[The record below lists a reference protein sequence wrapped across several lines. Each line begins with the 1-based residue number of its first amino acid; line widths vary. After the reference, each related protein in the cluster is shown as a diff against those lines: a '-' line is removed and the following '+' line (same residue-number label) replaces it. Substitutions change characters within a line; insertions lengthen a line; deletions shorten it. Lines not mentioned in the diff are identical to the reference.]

1 MDAQMMRR
9 RTRLLFA
16 LLVVVV
22 TGGGGSFFCF
32 ANSGAVVVDL
42 SATFPVASNHNANPG
57 ATALSDAFV
66 ANDVLGYAV
75 VKGGELV
82 ASAGPSWE
90 EDVWSV
96 TKTWVATLIGIMMH
110 NGTVAANTTLE
121 TALPSVDWNAVASAE
136 EKKTITL
143 AQVLSMSSGLQA
155 PCLSYGAQD
164 TVEAVLNSPTFAD
177 GDVGSFNYLCS
188 GSILSYV
195 IFQQT
200 GKTPLAYAR
209 EVLFPTLG
217 INDDV
222 VWTPTHGSDGIHE
235 SGHGMV
241 LGPTDLAKLGQ
252 LYLQGG
258 VTGGSSSAQLIS
270 ADFVNA
276 SVTNHLTSPMSSDD
290 CCSCASYVSEDTGY
304 GYMQWLFETPSG
316 RANCAVGFQGQ
327 FICTWPSLDLTIAIT
342 SSVFT
347 DYDSSCGLL
356 ALVGTGLDFESST
369 SPPPPPSITTI
380 SSSSATPLTKKG
392 FVFGLLSTTSA
403 AAVFA

>member
-1 MDAQMMRR
+1 MVGHQN
-9 RTRLLFA
+9 
-16 LLVVVV
+16 
-22 TGGGGSFFCF
+22 G
-32 ANSGAVVVDL
+32 
-42 SATFPVASNHNANPG
+42 
-57 ATALSDAFV
+57 
-66 ANDVLGYAV
+66 
-75 VKGGELV
+75 
-82 ASAGPSWE
+82 
-90 EDVWSV
+90 
-96 TKTWVATLIGIMMH
+96 VATLIGIMMH

-241 LGPTDLAKLGQ
+241 LGPMDLAARS
-252 LYLQGG
+252 
-258 VTGGSSSAQLIS
+258 VIS
-270 ADFVNA
+270 AGRRHRRFLERA
-276 SVTNHLTSPMSSDD
+276 AHFRRFRECEGHQSSDQ
-290 CCSCASYVSEDTGY
+290 SHVE
-304 GYMQWLFETPSG
+304 
-316 RANCAVGFQGQ
+316 
-327 FICTWPSLDLTIAIT
+327 
-342 SSVFT
+342 
-347 DYDSSCGLL
+347 
-356 ALVGTGLDFESST
+356 
-369 SPPPPPSITTI
+369 
-380 SSSSATPLTKKG
+380 
-392 FVFGLLSTTSA
+392 
-403 AAVFA
+403 

>member
-1 MDAQMMRR
+1 M
-9 RTRLLFA
+9 
-16 LLVVVV
+16 
-22 TGGGGSFFCF
+22 
-32 ANSGAVVVDL
+32 
-42 SATFPVASNHNANPG
+42 
-57 ATALSDAFV
+57 
-66 ANDVLGYAV
+66 
-75 VKGGELV
+75 
-82 ASAGPSWE
+82 
-90 EDVWSV
+90 WSV
-96 TKTWVATLIGIMMH
+96 TKTWVATLIGVMMQ
-110 NGTVAANTTLE
+110 NGTVAPNTTLE

-143 AQVLSMSSGLQA
+143 AQMLSTSSGLQA

-164 TVEAVLNSPTFAD
+164 TVEAVLSSPTFAD
-177 GDVGSFNYLCS
+177 GEVGSFNYLCS

-195 IFQQT
+195 IYQQT

-222 VWTPTHGSDGIHE
+222 VWTPTHGSDGIQE
-235 SGHGMV
+235 SGHGLV

-270 ADFVNA
+270 TDFVNA
-276 SVTNHLTSPMSSDD
+276 SVTNHLTSPMSNDD

-316 RANCAVGFQGQ
+316 RANCAIGFQGQ
-327 FICTWPSLDLTIAIT
+327 FICTWPSLDLTVAIT

-347 DYDSSCGLL
+347 GYDSSCSLL

-380 SSSSATPLTKKG
+380 SSSSATPLLKG
-392 FVFGLLSTTSA
+392 FVFSLLSTTSA

>member
-1 MDAQMMRR
+1 MDAKMMRR
-9 RTRLLFA
+9 RTLLLFA
-16 LLVVVV
+16 LVVVVVV
-22 TGGGGSFFCF
+22 TGGSFCF
-32 ANSGAVVVDL
+32 ASGAVVVDL
-42 SATFPVASNHNANPG
+42 SATFPVAANHNANPG
-57 ATALSDAFV
+57 ATALSDATV

-96 TKTWVATLIGIMMH
+96 TKTWVATLIGVMMQ
-110 NGTVAANTTLE
+110 NGTVAPNTTLE

-143 AQVLSMSSGLQA
+143 AQMLSMSSGLQA

-164 TVEAVLNSPTFAD
+164 TVEAVLSSPTFAD
-177 GDVGSFNYLCS
+177 GEVGSFNYLCS

-195 IFQQT
+195 IYQQT

-222 VWTPTHGSDGIHE
+222 VWTPTHGSDGIQE
-235 SGHGMV
+235 SGHGLV

-276 SVTNHLTSPMSSDD
+276 SVTNHLTSPMSNDD

-316 RANCAVGFQGQ
+316 RANCAIGFQGQ
-327 FICTWPSLDLTIAIT
+327 FICTWPSLDLTVAIT

-347 DYDSSCGLL
+347 GYDSSCSLL

-380 SSSSATPLTKKG
+380 SSSSATPLLKG
-392 FVFGLLSTTSA
+392 FVFSLLSTTSA

>member
-22 TGGGGSFFCF
+22 TGGGSFSS
-32 ANSGAVVVDL
+32 ASGAVVVDL

-143 AQVLSMSSGLQA
+143 AQMLSMSSGLQA
-155 PCLSYGAQD
+155 PCLLYGAQD
-164 TVEAVLNSPTFAD
+164 TVEAVLSSPTFAD
-177 GDVGSFNYLCS
+177 GEVGSFNYLCS
-188 GSILSYV
+188 GSIL
-195 IFQQT
+195 
-200 GKTPLAYAR
+200 
-209 EVLFPTLG
+209 
-217 INDDV
+217 
-222 VWTPTHGSDGIHE
+222 
-235 SGHGMV
+235 
-241 LGPTDLAKLGQ
+241 
-252 LYLQGG
+252 
-258 VTGGSSSAQLIS
+258 
-270 ADFVNA
+270 
-276 SVTNHLTSPMSSDD
+276 
-290 CCSCASYVSEDTGY
+290 
-304 GYMQWLFETPSG
+304 
-316 RANCAVGFQGQ
+316 
-327 FICTWPSLDLTIAIT
+327 
-342 SSVFT
+342 
-347 DYDSSCGLL
+347 
-356 ALVGTGLDFESST
+356 
-369 SPPPPPSITTI
+369 
-380 SSSSATPLTKKG
+380 
-392 FVFGLLSTTSA
+392 
-403 AAVFA
+403 